1 MYFFFY
7 LNIDDFPLGF
17 HTLWDLSRVLRP
29 KLIFL
34 LLIWSKKRHFL
45 CQIESLA
52 ANAASLKGNFWS
64 RWRDAINNFAK
75 VALRVYCVFA
85 LLISFSPNSQAQEQE
100 SERGLFISL
109 FFSLLVSGWMP
120 TATAVKLAKKTL
132 CIVKRR
138 RQQRHCS
145 APNICHLLHYC
156 NNGWRRVSY
165 SLARKAE
172 NENS

>member
-109 FFSLLVSGWMP
+109 FFALLVSGWMP
-120 TATAVKLAKKTL
+120 LQQWLLQWNWRKKIL

-138 RQQRHCS
+138 RQQLRHCS

-165 SLARKAE
+165 SSQE
-172 NENS
+172 M

>member
-85 LLISFSPNSQAQEQE
+85 LLISFSHNSQAQEQE

-109 FFSLLVSGWMP
+109 FFALLVSGWMP
-120 TATAVKLAKKTL
+120 LQQWLLQWNWRKKNSL
-132 CIVKRR
+132 
-138 RQQRHCS
+138 
-145 APNICHLLHYC
+145 YC
-156 NNGWRRVSY
+156 NEKTTLFRPQHLSPFALLQQWMTTSELL
-165 SLARKAE
+165 LARNVA
-172 NENS
+172 